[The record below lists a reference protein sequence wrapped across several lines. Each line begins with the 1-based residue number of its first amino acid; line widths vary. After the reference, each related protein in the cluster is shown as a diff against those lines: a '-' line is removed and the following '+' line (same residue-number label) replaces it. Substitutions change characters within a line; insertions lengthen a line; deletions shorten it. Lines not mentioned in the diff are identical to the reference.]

1 MASIATNQEAMT
13 IKQKE
18 MDDRMKAM
26 DARQDIMG
34 ADLKAVME
42 LLKKP

>member
-1 MASIATNQEAMT
+1 
-13 IKQKE
+13 

-26 DARQDIMG
+26 DVRQDIMDV
-34 ADLKAVME
+34 DLKALLE